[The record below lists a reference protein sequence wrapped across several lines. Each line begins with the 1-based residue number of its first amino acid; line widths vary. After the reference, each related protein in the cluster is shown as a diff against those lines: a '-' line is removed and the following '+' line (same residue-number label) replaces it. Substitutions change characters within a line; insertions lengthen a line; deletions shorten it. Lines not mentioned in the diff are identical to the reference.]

1 MLFGNIII
9 IYPGS
14 VGSGYH
20 TLGTQDCTVL
30 SAVQSSKDLLDVLCA
45 VGVGCLDTPTG
56 EYFVCVMVMMV
67 VVMIMIVAA
76 AGAVLVMLMMMLMV
90 MVFIMVMMMVMLM
103 LVLIMLMMMVMLM
116 LVFIIVVIVV
126 MSTAALM
133 LVMVVMVMM
142 LVVTALILIVIV
154 MDMLQHFLHHI
165 FQLVSAFDGLQYF
178 PAIQLVKRSGD
189 NGSLVVMLTD
199 HLHAGIQLCLI
210 HFVGSA

>member
-1 MLFGNIII
+1 
-9 IYPGS
+9 
-14 VGSGYH
+14 
-20 TLGTQDCTVL
+20 
-30 SAVQSSKDLLDVLCA
+30 
-45 VGVGCLDTPTG
+45 
-56 EYFVCVMVMMV
+56 
-67 VVMIMIVAA
+67 MI
-76 AGAVLVMLMMMLMV
+76 
-90 MVFIMVMMMVMLM
+90 
-103 LVLIMLMMMVMLM
+103 MMMVMLM

-133 LVMVVMVMM
+133 VVVILVMVVMVMM

-178 PAIQLVKRSGD
+178 PAIQLIKRSGD